1 MAENG
6 IKTYTCPNCGAQI
19 TNTRNCEYCGSLLVR
34 FAVHGIDVTKTEYM
48 NDDYVFPGLKE
59 ELEKNLKLQ
68 TEHPYSPVATEVFWE
83 FPDGA
88 VNPFSIRRSGSLV
101 GWSDNTPIE
110 LESRDKGLRIALD
123 FCKIN
128 DSSAHKEFNDR
139 MDSKLSKFKKLDSFP
154 LFTSHYS
161 HSINPVD
168 ETERYGYQYAL
179 DFGEDVEGAARLVS
193 EILIKVYG
201 VSLEENFYM
210 YTNAGRLI
218 GRAREIWSCI
228 HGYAYDAN
236 HANDD
241 DEEDTST
248 TQNSGCMVAAT
259 ALLVPAVYT
268 VVKLL
273 GTIL

>member
-1 MAENG
+1 MADNE

-68 TEHPYSPVATEVFWE
+68 KEHPGMPVVTDIRKLCS
-83 FPDGA
+83 DG
-88 VNPFSIRRSGSLV
+88 NMIDISIMRTGKSV
-101 GWSDNTPIE
+101 WMDQTPVE
-110 LESRDKGLRIALD
+110 LESGEGGLLIDLD
-123 FCKIN
+123 FVKAN
-128 DSSAHKEFNDR
+128 DSSIAYKELNDR
-139 MDSKLSKFKKLDSFP
+139 LDSELSKFKKLDSFP
-154 LFTSHYS
+154 LFTSHYNQNFIQ
-161 HSINPVD
+161 HGI
-168 ETERYGYQYAL
+168 ERYGYEYVL
-179 DFGEDVEGAARLVS
+179 DFGEDAEGAARLVS
-193 EILIKVYG
+193 EILTKVNG
-201 VSLEENFYM
+201 VSVEENVDMF
-210 YTNAGRLI
+210 TNAGFTKI
-218 GRAREIWSCI
+218 GIARKNWRKN
-228 HGYAYDAN
+228 HGMLF
-236 HANDD
+236 D

-259 ALLVPAVYT
+259 ALLVPAVYA